1 MKWSSFATP
10 VRLATP
16 IRTGA
21 RVEPNLQRHHY
32 AFEVERVMPG
42 WDEVAPCRDP
52 GEARNTNPDR
62 GTGGAVPPS
71 PIAFEVQERVMPG
84 CVEVAQC
91 RDPGE
96 ARNANPDGGNG
107 CAEPPSP
114 LAFEFKNELCQ
125 GGMKWPRVAIPV
137 RLATPIRTGA
147 PVQPYLKRNPYAFEV
162 QERVMPGWDEVAPCR
177 DPGEARNTNPIGGTG
192 GAKPAASPL
201 RLRS

>member
-114 LAFEFKNELCQ
+114 LAFE
-125 GGMKWPRVAIPV
+125 
-137 RLATPIRTGA
+137 
-147 PVQPYLKRNPYAFEV
+147 V
-162 QERVMPGWDEVAPCR
+162 QERVMAGWDEVAPCR
-177 DPGEARNTNPIGGTG
+177 DPCDARNTNPDGGTG
-192 GAKPAASPL
+192 GAVPKTQPL
-201 RLRS
+201 RL